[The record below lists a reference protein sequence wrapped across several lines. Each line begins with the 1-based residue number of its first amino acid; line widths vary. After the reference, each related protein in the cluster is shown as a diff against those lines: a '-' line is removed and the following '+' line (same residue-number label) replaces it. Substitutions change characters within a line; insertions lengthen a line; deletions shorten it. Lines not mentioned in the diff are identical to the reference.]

1 MALATR
7 IMGNRA
13 KVRAVRIA
21 VTTTG
26 GAGSATGNTTS
37 PIICGQILGVAVNW
51 HASAPAGTSDITIE
65 GATSG
70 LDLYTKANAV
80 TDVHKCPSAYG
91 LDAAATAL
99 TGDVTPQRYCINEG
113 VKVTVAQ
120 SDALTNCAIVTITYR
135 PVRAETVTI
144 TTTGGAGVSAGA
156 ASTGAIVG
164 EILGVL
170 INMHASAP
178 ATTDITIAVGGY
190 NLYARSDSAADA
202 FAVPVLFGVT
212 NANGALASDVT
223 PQHYCAAGR
232 VTATIAQCDDLAAA
246 AVVTVFWNPLKAVR
260 IKVTTTGVAGSATG
274 SAAAQVEGEVVGIG
288 VNCHASLPGTS
299 DITIEARDTGLDLWA
314 RANSAAD
321 AFVAPRLYGVSNA
334 DAALSGNVTPE
345 CYAVHDYVTV
355 SIAQGDA
362 LTDAVVVD
370 VFIRP

>member
-7 IMGNRA
+7 ILGNRA

-26 GAGSATGNTTS
+26 SAGSATGNTTS

-70 LDLYTKANAV
+70 LDLYAKANAV
-80 TDVHKCPSAYG
+80 TDVHKCPSVFG

-99 TGDVTPQRYCINEG
+99 TSDVTPQRYCVNEG

-120 SDALTNCAIVTITYR
+120 SNALTKCAIVTITYR
-135 PVRAETVTI
+135 PVRAEQISI
-144 TTTGGAGVSAGA
+144 TTTGGAGVSAGE

-164 EILGVL
+164 EILGIL
-170 INMHASAP
+170 INFGAGP
-178 ATTDITIAVGGY
+178 ATTDITISVGGY
-190 NLYARSDSAADA
+190 NLYAKSDSAADA
-202 FAVPVLFGVT
+202 YVVPVLFGVT

-232 VTATIAQCDDLAAA
+232 VTATIAQCDDLAPA

-274 SAAAQVEGEVVGIG
+274 SAAAQVEGEIVGIG
-288 VNCHASLPGTS
+288 VNCHASLPGTA
-299 DITIEARDTGLDLWA
+299 DLTIEARDTGIDLWA
-314 RANSAAD
+314 RADSAAD

-334 DAALSGNVTPE
+334 DVALTGNVTPE

-355 SIAQGDA
+355 SVAQGDA

-370 VFIRP
+370 VFVRP